1 MEIPRG
7 QLLRRRVLDDPGTV
21 LANALDRELTGYA
34 RLEPQETLLLDAE
47 SIGVLVFESGVPVA
61 AYQTGTDT
69 GGPDAIDELA
79 TGGPYRLELY
89 RLDDGVL
96 NRITDSDAL
105 LVPPAL
111 PAERLAEN
119 PDLVERTRTK
129 APDERIVPENE
140 AEANPVTEFLD
151 DEQQIATIRE
161 RARDEAAARAA
172 EWDIPVETDRADRD

>member
-21 LANALDRELTGYA
+21 LANVLDRELTGYA
-34 RLEPQETLLLDAE
+34 RLAPQETLLLDAE
-47 SIGVLVFESGVPVA
+47 HIGIVVFEDGVPVA

-69 GGPDAIDELA
+69 GGADAVDELA

-89 RLDDGVL
+89 RLDDDIL
-96 NRITDSDAL
+96 DRITDSDAL

-119 PDLVERTRTK
+119 QNLVERTRAR
-129 APDERIVPENE
+129 APDERVVPDGE
-140 AEANPVTEFLD
+140 AEPDPIAEFLE
-151 DEQQIATIRE
+151 DEQQIEAIRE
-161 RARDEAAARAA
+161 RARDEAVARAA
-172 EWDIPVETDRADRD
+172 EWDLPVEDREDQT